1 MCRVRASGDEGRIG
15 TGRRGEGSGR
25 FGGFLSCSRRLVSR
39 LVLLIALCFV
49 CLGPAAA
56 QASLMPEGV
65 TGASLVAGT
74 TFRDE
79 VADVNGGLTFAPHP
93 AVDVFVTGSRAWDD
107 DDDALV
113 GLGGGVTYY
122 TDRDGLSRAGV
133 SLSAQRSFGDG
144 FRSVTAGTV
153 SATVTRQAVVE
164 DGLMVAPQLTLAVV
178 YLKPD
183 ERAGGFRT
191 AVAARVPFML
201 DLPRSRPFIAPSVTL
216 DSETTRLGIGLTA
229 GIVLFSSR

>member
-1 MCRVRASGDEGRIG
+1 M
-15 TGRRGEGSGR
+15 
-25 FGGFLSCSRRLVSR
+25 SR
-39 LVLLIALCFV
+39 LVFLIALFFAY
-49 CLGPAAA
+49 LAPAAA

-65 TGASLVAGT
+65 TGAGLVVGT
-74 TFRDE
+74 SFRDE
-79 VADVNGGLTFAPHP
+79 VADVNGGLTVTPHP
-93 AVDVFVTGSRAWDD
+93 AVDVFVSGSRAWD

-153 SATVTRQAVVE
+153 SATVTRQAMVE
-164 DGLMVAPQLTLAVV
+164 NGLMVAPELTIAVI

-183 ERAGGFRT
+183 GRAGEFRT
-191 AVAARVPFML
+191 AVAATVPLQPMAAFGTGWVVVHC
-201 DLPRSRPFIAPSVTL
+201 SESVEIA
-216 DSETTRLGIGLTA
+216 
-229 GIVLFSSR
+229 SSYSP